1 MYTANIGAPKYIK
14 QILVD
19 RKGETNSNTV
29 IGGDFNTSLISMD
42 RSSREKINKE
52 TLALKDILEQM
63 DLCFQNILPK
73 AEDYKFL

>member
-1 MYTANIGAPKYIK
+1 MDI
-14 QILVD
+14 
-19 RKGETNSNTV
+19 KGEINSNTV
-29 IGGDFNTSLISMD
+29 TVGDFNNLLISMD